1 VLVRHAVDVHGMPQR
16 RACGLF
22 KIQRSTWYYRSRKDP
37 EAPLRLQLRDLAM
50 SRPRYGYRRL
60 HVLLRRRGLVVNHK
74 KVHRLYREEGLMV
87 RRKTRRKIASQLRTV
102 PPTPVRP
109 NERWS
114 MDFVADVLVDG
125 RRFRTLNVLDMYTR
139 EAVAMEVAFSL
150 PSAAVTRA
158 LDRAIAERGAQPEVI
173 TIDNGTEFT
182 SRIFDNWAHARGIR
196 LDFIRPGKP
205 VENGYVESFNGK
217 YRDECLSQSWFLG
230 LEDARATIAR
240 WRIEYNEARP
250 HSSLGNLAPAEY
262 LSTVLERLPPHKPR
276 SPS

>member
-1 VLVRHAVDVHGMPQR
+1 MARR

-22 KIQRSTWYYRSRKDP
+22 GIQRSTWYYRSRK
-37 EAPLRLQLRDLAM
+37 APDTALRIQLRDLAM

-60 HVLLRRRGLVVNHK
+60 HVLLRRRGVSVNHK

-87 RRKTRRKIASQLRTV
+87 RRKTRRKVASQLRTT

-114 MDFVADVLVDG
+114 MDFVSDVLVDG

-150 PSAAVTRA
+150 PAEAVSRA
-158 LDRAIAERGAQPEVI
+158 LDRVIAERKAQPEVI

-182 SRIFDNWAHARGIR
+182 SRHFDNWAYTRGIR

-240 WRIEYNEARP
+240 WRIEYNEERP
-250 HSSLGNLAPAEY
+250 HSSLGNLAPAQY
-262 LSTVLERLPPHKPR
+262 LSSVLDRSNPHNPR
-276 SPS
+276 NPS

>member
-1 VLVRHAVDVHGMPQR
+1 MPQR

-22 KIQRSTWYYRSRKDP
+22 RVQRSTWYYRSRKKP
-37 EAPLRLQLRDLAM
+37 ETALRLQLRDLAM

-60 HVLLRRRGLVVNHK
+60 HVLLRRRGVVVNHK

-87 RRKTRRKIASQLRTV
+87 RRKTRRKIASQLRTL
-102 PPTPVRP
+102 PPAPVRP

-114 MDFVADVLVDG
+114 MDFVSDVLADG

-150 PSAAVTRA
+150 PADAVTRA
-158 LDRAIAERGAQPEVI
+158 LDRAIVERGAQPEVI

-182 SRIFDNWAHARGIR
+182 SRHFDNWAHARGIR

-250 HSSLGNLAPAEY
+250 HSSLGNLTPAEF
-262 LSTVLERLPPHKPR
+262 LSSVLDRSPPHNLRNP
-276 SPS
+276 P